1 MNLDN
6 KKEQDENL
14 QRINY
19 PENED
24 IYNQEQH
31 IYLDGDGI
39 PETHSISNDEISDGL
54 DILGADLDDQQQII
68 GSEDEE
74 NNYWSLGG
82 DNHEN
87 LETPE
92 DIN

>member
-1 MNLDN
+1 MNLEN
-6 KKEQDENL
+6 NREQDENL
-14 QRINY
+14 ERLNY

-24 IYNQEQH
+24 IYNQEPH
-31 IYLDGDGI
+31 LSLEDPEVPEFLRDGAE
-39 PETHSISNDEISDGL
+39 PMEKNL
-54 DILGADLDDQQQII
+54 DIPGAELDDEQEFV